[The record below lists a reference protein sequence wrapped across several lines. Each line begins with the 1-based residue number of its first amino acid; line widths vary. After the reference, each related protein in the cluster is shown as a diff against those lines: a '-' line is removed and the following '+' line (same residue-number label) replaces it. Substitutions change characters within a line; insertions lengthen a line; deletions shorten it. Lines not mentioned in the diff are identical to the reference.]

1 MGNRRTSTGD
11 AFTYGWQCC
20 KLRFYFMTI
29 FDDAVSLDSLY
40 EAFQKAKQGSDWKA
54 SVQQFEMHLLPNLL
68 QLRKDLLSGEY
79 RQGSVVRFTL
89 RERGKT
95 RRIQSISIRDRVA
108 QRALC
113 DKVLLPAVLPK
124 LIYDNGASV
133 KDKGISFTRSRLQCH
148 LERFIRRHGVNGYVL
163 CIGFSKFFD
172 NIPHDEVIKAFAE
185 LLDDPRALE
194 LSEHLIRSYAVNL
207 AHLSNEEA
215 DAIEHGIFNSVG
227 FRFNEHPKPG
237 DRLAAKSLGI
247 GSQISQVV
255 GLYYLTPID
264 NLCKTVMGCKYY
276 GRYMEDIYV
285 IHEDKAFLHRLL
297 DRIKE
302 KSKELKLFLNER
314 KTQIRPLRSGFS
326 FMQIRYSF
334 TENGKVIKRLAP
346 QKIARERRK
355 LKAYRR
361 LLDEGKL
368 SRKEI
373 SNAYQ
378 SWKGNLR
385 QFNCHQSLKNTDA
398 LYNELFCEDMK

>member
-1 MGNRRTSTGD
+1 MGNRRTDTGD

-20 KLRFYFMTI
+20 KLRFYFMTT

-124 LIYDNGASV
+124 LVYDNGASI

-148 LERFIRRHGVNGYVL
+148 LERFIRRHGVNGYIL
-163 CIGFSKFFD
+163 CIDFSKFFD

-185 LLDDPRALE
+185 LLDDPRSLE
-194 LSEHLIRSYAVNL
+194 LSEHLIRSYAVNVG
-207 AHLSNEEA
+207 HLSDEQA

-227 FRFNEHPKPG
+227 FQFNEHPKPG
-237 DRLAAKSLGI
+237 DRLVHKSLGI

-264 NLCKTVMGCKYY
+264 NLCKTVMGCKFY
-276 GRYMEDIYV
+276 GRYMDDIYV
-285 IHEDKAFLHRLL
+285 IHEDKDFLHRLL

-334 TENGKVIKRLAP
+334 TETGKIIKRLAP

-385 QFNCHQSLKNTDA
+385 QFNCYQSLKNTDA
-398 LYNELFCEDMK
+398 LYNELFCEDTK